1 MFDGT
6 FIQAWARLVESVA
19 TIGIIVTALCLMLG
33 IVERSEVLKHIGSII
48 GIAILLILVPAM
60 LMNAWAALSLWQQ
73 IGIVAIGCTVWI
85 FRQQPKR
92 RARTKKGD

>member
-19 TIGIIVTALCLMLG
+19 VIGIIVTALCLMLG

-60 LMNAWAALSLWQQ
+60 LVNAWSALPLWQQ
-73 IGIVAIGCTVWI
+73 ICVVAFGVAFWI
-85 FRQQPKR
+85 WR
-92 RARTKKGD
+92 RPRPETRKK